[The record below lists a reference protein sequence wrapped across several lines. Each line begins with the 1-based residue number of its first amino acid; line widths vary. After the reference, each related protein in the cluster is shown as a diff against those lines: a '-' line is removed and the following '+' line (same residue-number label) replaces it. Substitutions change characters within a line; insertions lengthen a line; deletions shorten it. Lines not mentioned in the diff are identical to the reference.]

1 MARLGNVHA
10 LLDAMIEH
18 AKIEDALNRIDANTA
33 ELGSS
38 FINLARD
45 LGLSEDQII
54 DALMNKPRA

>member
-10 LLDAMIEH
+10 LLDAMIEQ

-45 LGLSEDQII
+45 LGVPEDKIIEALSQ
-54 DALMNKPRA
+54 PGR